1 MNNNNLKFETVG
13 QGLYVCTSPDHKF
26 GTDSFLVSNFSAPR
40 NKDIVCD
47 LGTGCGI
54 IPVLLYRDFNPK
66 QIYAIDIQQSAVD
79 LAKQTVIRS
88 NLQDKI
94 IVQQANIKNISSL
107 PLDSFDVVVCNPPY
121 KSLGSGAMSKSSSD
135 KIARHETA
143 CTIEDVCFAA
153 KKLLKF
159 SGRLCLCQRAERLAD
174 TIFAMRKFN
183 IEPKLI
189 RFCAKN
195 KDSSPWMFL
204 IEGRKGGGRFLKVL
218 PTLSI
223 YDQSGEFSKE
233 VKKIYSA
240 GGKF

>member
-1 MNNNNLKFETVG
+1 MNINNLKIETVG
-13 QGLYVCTSPDHKF
+13 QGLYVCTSQDHKF

-54 IPVLLYRDFNPK
+54 IPVLLHRDFNPK
-66 QIYAIDIQQSAVD
+66 KIYAIYIQQSAVD
-79 LAKQTVIRS
+79 LAKQTAIRS

-94 IVQQANIKNISSL
+94 IVKQADIKNITNL

-121 KSLGSGAMSKSSSD
+121 KSLGSGVISKSSSD

-183 IEPKLI
+183 IEPKSI
-189 RFCAKN
+189 RFCAKDKN
-195 KDSSPWMFL
+195 TSPWMFL
-204 IEGRKGGGRFLKVL
+204 IEGKKGSKPFLKVL
-218 PTLSI
+218 PLLEA
-223 YDQSGEFSKE
+223 YEKNGEFTE
-233 VKKIYSA
+233 ELKKIYGW